1 MTPAVCVYPRQ
12 KLSTLAA
19 WVSDGGDVY
28 HYALL
33 RQFVDSVFHDFT
45 ALTAAASLGAIDYGK
60 YFVNYATSGVTVY
73 IKNSVNPNL
82 QNYFIYV
89 IYRRYFAEKEY
100 DLVIDGTDVQVGPW
114 AKEIGT
120 ITRAVSRMGGTIE
133 LGMHTFSIMAKIAA
147 MYALELKNQRVE
159 VVDLETMAILYRGY
173 ISETNYSAV
182 SNVLSIT
189 SESGMFQ
196 QNLVAKPTLLG
207 DCIVEPEF
215 LEDRISPTVAGYRIL
230 DSNYYYLGDEVLALY
245 DNDIVVD
252 PAYYTWYTTWSPPY
266 TNIWIE
272 IDLTSYDIKGTI
284 TAQVNSSFKA
294 YDFATGLPTA
304 VLSKNIAD
312 YLYYMF
318 SGLMGESCNLT
329 SFGELQAA
337 GYTTNMLLD
346 PDTDIKAA
354 INSLLVSSLCYAV
367 RDTDYKIELK
377 MHNKAVSPEIY
388 IPLENVTDWQQ
399 KQDTVNYGD
408 IIIVQND
415 QAGAD
420 LTFNLGPGNVTK
432 TVEISVET
440 GGPGVSWAIANLV
453 YASGEQFQLSGV
465 VGLSPVRPG
474 QKIWMEVDGANYY
487 MISERIE
494 FDLSAQ
500 TQTIYCGK
508 DYAPEAGGAL
518 SADGT
523 GALSPDGTGMI
534 GT

>member
-1 MTPAVCVYPRQ
+1 MTPAICVYPRQ

-33 RQFVDSVFHDFT
+33 RQFVDSVFQDFT

-60 YFVNYATSGVTVY
+60 YFVNYATSGVTLY
-73 IKNSVNPNL
+73 IKNAVNPNL
-82 QNYFIYV
+82 QDYFIYV
-89 IYRRYFAEKEY
+89 IYRRYFTEKEY
-100 DLVIDGTDVQVGPW
+100 DLVIDSIDAPVPPVL
-114 AKEIGT
+114 KEIGT

-133 LGMHTFSIMAKIAA
+133 LGMHTCSFTSKIGG
-147 MYALELKNQRVE
+147 MYALELKNQRME

-196 QNLVAKPTLLG
+196 QKIISKPTLLG
-207 DCIVEPEF
+207 DCRLETNETDRGRAYRNIIGDDYWF
-215 LEDRISPTVAGYRIL
+215 LGNTVIAVYDDDELLSEAG
-230 DSNYYYLGDEVLALY
+230 GD
-245 DNDIVVD
+245 
-252 PAYYTWYTTWSPPY
+252 YTWYNVVLPHY
-266 TNIWIE
+266 IG
-272 IDLTSYDIKGTI
+272 IDINEAVHPIRGTI
-284 TAQVNSSFKA
+284 TAIVSSSFKA
-294 YDFATGLPTA
+294 YDFATGLPTG
-304 VLSKNIAD
+304 VDSKNIAD

-318 SGLMGESCNLT
+318 SSLMGESCNLA
-329 SFGELQAA
+329 SFNALQDA
-337 GYTTNMLLD
+337 GYTTNMLLVT
-346 PDTDIKAA
+346 DTDIKTA

-367 RDTDYKIELK
+367 RDVDYKVELK
-377 MHNKAVSPEIY
+377 MHNKATSPEIY

-415 QAGAD
+415 QAATD

-440 GGPGVSWAIANLV
+440 GAAGVSWAIANLV
-453 YASGEQFQLSGV
+453 YASGEQFVLSGV